1 MKKIIFTIILSICT
15 IISFGQTIFKCDS
28 DAIKIIVNN
37 ESNGWNL
44 SPEIN
49 PDIFY
54 VECTKKINKVE
65 IKDNNKVQVFYV
77 SLGQKIDFIILNS
90 KNEKC
95 YTRLEG
101 VKPNVNFTKEYIK
114 KNKGK
119 VIVAIPEVSELV
131 NILMVLHKDAEK
143 EENMFDTKTEYYKEV
158 KNYFKPFLN
167 HPALDTINKYIT
179 DLKKQ
184 DNNEMFFSNKSYGYY
199 YALKM
204 NACAYNFD
212 KKNTI
217 VNSGVINAFAN
228 GYNSFDPMKDIKI
241 FEDFAEK
248 SNFRNFYKL
257 HKPNYDSL
265 IKTYNQLN
273 PILKMQNLLDKKF
286 GFGYGSY
293 VVYFSP
299 FISGAHSTQ
308 RFESNG
314 FNQSFMFIAPAEMD
328 KRYSAIM
335 NELIESRVV
344 FTEIDHNYVNP
355 VSDKFLNEINQ
366 VISNREKWAKG
377 DATSMYN
384 SPYMVFNEYMTF
396 AVYSLYVNDNF
407 SNKDLLEYLPKM
419 ENQMENSRGY
429 INFKKFNRT
438 LLEKYKA
445 DKNIKMTDLYNF
457 ILKWAEEENK

>member
-1 MKKIIFTIILSICT
+1 MKKRILTIILSIST
-15 IISFGQTIFKCDS
+15 FYSFGQTIFKS
-28 DAIKIIVNN
+28 ENDAIKILVNN
-37 ESNGWNL
+37 ESNNWNL
-44 SPEIN
+44 SPETN

-65 IKDNNKVQVFYV
+65 IKDNKKVQVFNV

-101 VKPNVNFTKEYIK
+101 IKPNVNFSSDYIK
-114 KNKGK
+114 QNRGK
-119 VIVAIPEVSELV
+119 TIVAIPEVSELV

-143 EENMFDTKTEYYKEV
+143 ENNMFNTNTKYYKEV
-158 KNYFKPFLN
+158 RNYFKPYLN
-167 HPALDTINKYIT
+167 HKALDTINKYIT
-179 DLKKQ
+179 DLTKRE
-184 DNNEMFFSNKSYGYY
+184 NGEYMFSNNSYGYY

-204 NACAYNFD
+204 NACAYVFD
-212 KKNTI
+212 KNNSIKNSGI
-217 VNSGVINAFAN
+217 VNKFAN
-228 GYNSFDPMKDIKI
+228 GYYPIDPFKDVSL
-241 FEDFAEK
+241 FEDFAKK
-248 SNFRNFYKL
+248 SNFREFYL
-257 HKPNYDSL
+257 SHKPFYDSL
-265 IKTYNQLN
+265 IRTYNQLN
-273 PILKMQNLLDKKF
+273 PIIKMQTWLDKKF

-299 FISGAHSTQ
+299 LISGAHSTQ
-308 RFESNG
+308 HFKSNG

-328 KRYSAIM
+328 KRYSAVM

-355 VSDKFLNEINQ
+355 ISDKFLDKINK
-366 VISNREKWAKG
+366 VFSNREKWAKG
-377 DATSMYN
+377 EVTSMYN

-407 SNKDLLEYLPKM
+407 SNENLMEFLPMM

-429 INFKKFNRT
+429 INFKKFNRA
-438 LLEKYKA
+438 LLEMYKA
-445 DKNIKMTDLYNF
+445 DKNIKMTDLYTF